1 MFKIEKGVAIPENL
15 PETKARTPYPFAMME
30 VGDSIS
36 VSGDAK
42 AQDKAISACRRYMKA
57 HEGTKFVFGSTG
69 DSVRIWRKA

>member
-1 MFKIEKGVAIPENL
+1 MFKIEKNVAIPDNL
-15 PETKARTPYPFAMME
+15 PENKTRSPYPFAMME

-36 VSGDAK
+36 VPGDEK
-42 AQDKAISACRRYMKA
+42 AQDNAIAACRRYMKA